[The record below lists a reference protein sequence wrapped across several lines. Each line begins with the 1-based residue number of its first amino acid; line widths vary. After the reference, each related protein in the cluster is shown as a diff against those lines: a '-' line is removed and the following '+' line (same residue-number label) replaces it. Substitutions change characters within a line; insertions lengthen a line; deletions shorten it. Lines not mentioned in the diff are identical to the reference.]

1 MKKTVRKMIP
11 RMIRTRAVTGAPD
24 RKERIPRSSDR
35 TLIAAFDGGCI
46 SMHRPVLEI
55 NLLIE
60 SDTER
65 FISREGMV
73 MVNPSFPKE

>member
-1 MKKTVRKMIP
+1 
-11 RMIRTRAVTGAPD
+11 
-24 RKERIPRSSDR
+24 
-35 TLIAAFDGGCI
+35 
-46 SMHRPVLEI
+46 MHRPVLEI